1 MAPVALSLCLLSSKH
16 LLTMNDHES
25 IAHFCESL
33 NGAEATAPFG
43 PQTVVYKVGGKMFAL
58 LSLDLPRLNVKCDPE
73 EAVQLRE
80 KHESVEAGYH
90 MSKKHWNSIYWER
103 EPLSTDLMK
112 KWIMDSYKLVF
123 GSLSK
128 KLQAELNE

>member
-1 MAPVALSLCLLSSKH
+1 
-16 LLTMNDHES
+16 MNDHET
-25 IAHFCESL
+25 IGLFCESL
-33 NGAEATAPFG
+33 KGVEATAPFG

-73 EAVQLRE
+73 EAIRLRE
-80 KHESVEAGYH
+80 EHEAVEFGYH

-103 EPLSTDLMK
+103 EPISNELMQ
-112 KWIMDSYKLVF
+112 KWIIDSYKLVI

-128 KLQAELNE
+128 KLQAELNG

>member
-1 MAPVALSLCLLSSKH
+1 
-16 LLTMNDHES
+16 MNDHEA

-43 PQTVVYKVGGKMFAL
+43 PQTIVYKVGGKMFAL
-58 LSLDLPRLNVKCDPE
+58 ISLDTPRLNVKCDPE

-80 KHESVEAGYH
+80 QHEAVEYGYH

-103 EPLSTDLMK
+103 EPISDALLKS
-112 KWIMDSYKLVF
+112 WIENSYNLVVK
-123 GSLSK
+123 SLSK
-128 KLQAELNE
+128 KLQADLNG

>member
-1 MAPVALSLCLLSSKH
+1 
-16 LLTMNDHES
+16 MNDHEA

-33 NGAEATAPFG
+33 TGSEASAPFG

-73 EAVQLRE
+73 KAIQLRE
-80 KHESVEAGYH
+80 QYEAVEPGYH
-90 MSKKHWNSIYWER
+90 MSKTHWNSVYWER
-103 EPLSTDLMK
+103 QPISDTLMRS
-112 KWIMDSYKLVF
+112 WIEESYKLVV

-128 KLQAELNE
+128 KQQALLND